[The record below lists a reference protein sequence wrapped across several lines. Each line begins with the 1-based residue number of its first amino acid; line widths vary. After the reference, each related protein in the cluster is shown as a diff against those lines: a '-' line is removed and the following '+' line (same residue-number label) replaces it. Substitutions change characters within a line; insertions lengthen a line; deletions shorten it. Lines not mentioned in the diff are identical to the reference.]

1 MIEEAF
7 WRDHLPVFS
16 GMDGSENE
24 QVVEFDQFH
33 LQLVIQLSAD
43 NNQDKDE
50 HKWTGRQ

>member
-1 MIEEAF
+1 
-7 WRDHLPVFS
+7 
-16 GMDGSENE
+16 MDGSENE

-50 HKWTGRQ
+50 LAGSGEESFYG